1 MYRTCGVNSTG
12 QSREGGWLAGV
23 ETMSTQVTRTV
34 LLVGL
39 FPVLLSVGEK
49 ICNES
54 GPRVSPEPLDT
65 L

>member
-1 MYRTCGVNSTG
+1 MSTVRDKVV
-12 QSREGGWLAGV
+12 REVGWLV
-23 ETMSTQVTRTV
+23 LTMSTQVTRTV